1 MKRVVF
7 NIPLPTPLII
17 WHTNGLN
24 RLITTGTRW
33 AKTAPPSLPP
43 TIYPLFR
50 DILGL
55 SVIHTIKPN
64 ILMIYLV
71 AGISCLL
78 LTATF
83 YLGGFKPLADR
94 LHSGHES
101 EIEFSMRASQ
111 WLVQGVLDR
120 HFALARQTAS
130 RTAIR
135 QRQVEHLEG
144 RISLESLRAFSNPK
158 LADALIANDE
168 LLGIERL
175 GASGERFLQVG
186 LVPEE
191 SPVEACLARGD
202 SGIHLL
208 KPIALREYTAL
219 IYCSPIIDPQAGWVG
234 SDLLYVDAG
243 ALHTVI
249 EKPQERDL
257 RTMTFGIADST
268 GDILFWPGAQAP
280 ADSLAAFESFIKGER
295 PGQGH
300 LVRTRDLEGTDWQLF
315 AVINEQR
322 FFAETNEQLGRL
334 ILVLGILVLVI
345 FALTVAALRPI
356 IRALVEAHG
365 LADRAQRDGMTGLF
379 NHAHMQELVEREI
392 QRSRRYRN
400 AFSLLMLDI
409 DHFKQVN
416 DTHGHPVGDEVLN
429 HIAQILTDLARQ
441 PDLAARY
448 GGEEFL
454 LVMPETDP
462 EGALMVAERLRQQIS
477 DHPVEVGGT
486 HIPVTVS
493 IGVASCPAHTP
504 PPPRQT
510 MIRIAD
516 EALYASKRNGRD
528 RVTLQVIDAKT
539 SRSLRR
545 VEGPYPDGRKT
556 RGTAS

>member
-1 MKRVVF
+1 M
-7 NIPLPTPLII
+7 I
-17 WHTNGLN
+17 H
-24 RLITTGTRW
+24 
-33 AKTAPPSLPP
+33 
-43 TIYPLFR
+43 
-50 DILGL
+50 
-55 SVIHTIKPN
+55 SVKPN
-64 ILMIYLV
+64 ILMVYLV
-71 AGISCLL
+71 AGLSCLL
-78 LTATF
+78 LTTTF

-94 LHSGHES
+94 LRSGHEA

-135 QRQVEHLEG
+135 QRQVEHLQG
-144 RISLESLRAFSNPK
+144 RISLETLRGFSNPK

-175 GASGERFLQVG
+175 GPSGERFLQVG
-186 LVPEE
+186 LLPNE
-191 SPVEACLARGD
+191 SPAEACLARED

-208 KPIALREYTAL
+208 EPMPLGEYQALV
-219 IYCSPIIDPQAGWVG
+219 YCSPIIDPAAGWVG
-234 SDLLYVDAG
+234 SDLLYVNAS
-243 ALHTVI
+243 ALNAVI
-249 EKPQERDL
+249 ERPQERDL
-257 RTMTFGIADST
+257 RTMTFGLAGPT
-268 GDILFWPGAQAP
+268 GDILFWPRTQAP
-280 ADSLAAFESFIKGER
+280 MDSLEAFERFR
-295 PGQGH
+295 RGQEQTSGH
-300 LVRTRDLEGTDWQLF
+300 LVRVLDLEGTNWQLF
-315 AVINEQR
+315 AVVNEQR

-334 ILVLGILVLVI
+334 TLILGLLVLVI
-345 FALTVAALRPI
+345 FVLTVATLRPI
-356 IRALVEAHG
+356 IRTLVEAHD

-416 DTHGHPVGDEVLN
+416 DTHGHPVGDEVLS

-454 LVMPETDP
+454 LVMPETGP
-462 EGALMVAERLRQQIS
+462 EGALMVAERLRQEIK
-477 DHPVEVGGT
+477 DNPVEVGGT
-486 HIPVTVS
+486 HIPITVS

-504 PPPRQT
+504 PPSRQS

-528 RVTLQVIDAKT
+528 RVTQQVIDGKT

-545 VEGPYPDGRKT
+545 VEGPHPDGRKKE
-556 RGTAS
+556 GS